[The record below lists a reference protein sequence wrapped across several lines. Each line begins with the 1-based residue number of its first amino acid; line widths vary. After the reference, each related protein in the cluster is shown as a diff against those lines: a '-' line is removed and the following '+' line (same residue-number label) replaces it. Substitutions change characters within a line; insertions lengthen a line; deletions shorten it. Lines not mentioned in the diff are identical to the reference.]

1 MRRNFNEIMGE
12 LTSLLK
18 QGAEGPSDDPSLTG
32 GGPDIVN
39 KEKGEIGSSTSMI
52 PSEAQGD
59 VSLRLPHKD
68 GDTLTYD
75 KENAYPDRQ
84 RNPKNSSNELKKSMI
99 GDDDMGLEDAPAE
112 KKAAFR
118 AQRLLASI
126 DSLIEDN
133 LNKQASAPRLQQQVD
148 TLALQKAASFE
159 AGRAAAREWAQY
171 ITKFAEDGP
180 LENSKEHRGD
190 LADTAVGRLVPRSDP
205 HEVSDNKSPEADPSS
220 SGDIKA
226 PKLMQGNDHVD
237 DTLEAKAEVAIVKAH
252 LYDELLKAAAAEDEA
267 AMAIAKARIFDF
279 LNGEL

>member
-1 MRRNFNEIMGE
+1 MGE

-52 PSEAQGD
+52 PAEAKGD

-84 RNPKNSSNELKKSMI
+84 RKPMNSSNEIEKSKI
-99 GDDDMGLEDAPAE
+99 GDNDMGLEDAPAE
-112 KKAAFR
+112 KKAAYR
-118 AQRLLASI
+118 AQRLLSSI
-126 DSLIEDN
+126 DSLLSEN
-133 LNKQASAPRLQQQVD
+133 LNKQASANNLYNQVD
-148 TLALQKAASFE
+148 QLALQKAASFD
-159 AGRAAAREWAQY
+159 AGRAAAREWAEY
-171 ITKFAEDGP
+171 ITKFAEDDGP

-190 LADTAVGRLVPRSDP
+190 LADTAVSRLIPRSDP
-205 HEVSDNKSPEADPSS
+205 HNVSDNKSPEAEPST
-220 SGDIKA
+220 SGDKKA
-226 PKLMQGNDHVD
+226 PPLMQGNDHVD

-267 AMAIAKARIFDF
+267 AIAIAKANIVDF
-279 LNGEL
+279 LNGVY